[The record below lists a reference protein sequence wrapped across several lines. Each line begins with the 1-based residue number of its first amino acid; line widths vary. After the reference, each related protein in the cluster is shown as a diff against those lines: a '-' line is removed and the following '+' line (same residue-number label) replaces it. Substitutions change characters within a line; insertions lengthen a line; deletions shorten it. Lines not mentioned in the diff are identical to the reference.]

1 MGRYTGPVCRLCR
14 RHGDKLYLK
23 GDRCQG
29 PKCAF
34 ERRPSPPGQQ
44 KRAGFA
50 RRRRVSDRALQLR
63 EKQRARVTYGIME
76 AQFRRYYREAIRRT
90 GVTGET
96 LLRLLEMRLDN
107 AVYRLGFADSRAQ
120 ARQVVRH
127 GHIALNGRP
136 TDIPSC
142 ALKVGDQIAWSP
154 KGRGTEQFKIV
165 QEGMQSKEVPDW
177 LGVDAASMTGRILT
191 MPDVTQVGA
200 KFDPAVIVE
209 FYSR

>member
-1 MGRYTGPVCRLCR
+1 MGRYTGPACRLCR
-14 RHGDKLYLK
+14 RYGDKLYLK
-23 GDRCQG
+23 GTRCET

-44 KRAGFA
+44 KFA
-50 RRRRVSDRALQLR
+50 RRRRISDRALQLR
-63 EKQRARVTYGIME
+63 EKQRARATYGIME
-76 AQFRRYYREAIRRT
+76 RQFRRYYKEALRRA
-90 GVTGET
+90 GVTGDT

-107 AVYRLGFADSRAQ
+107 AVFRLGFADSRAQ

-127 GHIALNGRP
+127 GHITLNGRA

-142 ALKVGDQIAWSP
+142 ALKVGDQIGWSA
-154 KGRGTEQFKIV
+154 KGQATEYIKIV
-165 QEGMQSKEVPDW
+165 REGLQSKEVPDW
-177 LGVDAASMTGRILT
+177 LGVDAATMTGRVLT
-191 MPDVTQVGA
+191 QPDIAQVGA

>member
-14 RHGDKLYLK
+14 RYGDKLYLK
-23 GDRCQG
+23 GTRCQT

-44 KRAGFA
+44 KFA
-50 RRRRVSDRALQLR
+50 RRRRISDRALQLR
-63 EKQRARVTYGIME
+63 EKQRARATYGILE
-76 AQFRRYYREAIRRT
+76 RQFRRYYKEALRRA
-90 GVTGET
+90 GVTGDT

-120 ARQVVRH
+120 ARQIVSH
-127 GHIALNGRP
+127 GHITLNGRT

-142 ALKVGDQIAWSP
+142 ALKVGDQIGWSP
-154 KGRGTEQFKIV
+154 KGRATEYLKIV
-165 QEGMQSKEVPDW
+165 QEGLQSKEVPDW
-177 LGVDAASMTGRILT
+177 LGVDAATMTGRVLT
-191 MPDVTQVGA
+191 LPDVAQVGA

-209 FYSR
+209 YYSR

>member
-1 MGRYTGPVCRLCR
+1 MARYTGPVCRLCR
-14 RHGDKLYLK
+14 RYGDKLYLK
-23 GDRCQG
+23 GDRCVG

-44 KRAGFA
+44 KFA

-63 EKQRARVTYGIME
+63 EKQRARVTYGMME
-76 AQFRRYYREAIRRT
+76 SQFRRYYREAMRRT

-107 AVYRLGFADSRAQ
+107 AVFRFGFADSRAQ
-120 ARQVVRH
+120 ARQIVRH

-154 KGRGTEQFKIV
+154 KGRGTELFKIV

>member
-1 MGRYTGPVCRLCR
+1 MARYTGPVCRLCR

-23 GDRCQG
+23 GERCVG

-34 ERRPSPPGQQ
+34 ERRPAPPGQQ
-44 KRAGFA
+44 KFG

-63 EKQRARVTYGIME
+63 EKQRARVTYGLME
-76 AQFRRYYREAIRRT
+76 SQFRRYYRDAVRRA

-96 LLRLLEMRLDN
+96 LLRLLEQRLDN
-107 AVYRLGFADSRAQ
+107 VVYRLGFADSRAQ

-127 GHIALNGRP
+127 GHIALNGRV

-142 ALKVGDQIAWSP
+142 AVKIGDEIVWSP
-154 KGRGTEQFKIV
+154 KGQRTELFKIM
-165 QEGMQSKEVPDW
+165 QEGMQSKEIPDW
-177 LGVDAASMTGRILT
+177 LGVDAASMAGRVVAQ
-191 MPDVTQVGA
+191 PDVAQVGA